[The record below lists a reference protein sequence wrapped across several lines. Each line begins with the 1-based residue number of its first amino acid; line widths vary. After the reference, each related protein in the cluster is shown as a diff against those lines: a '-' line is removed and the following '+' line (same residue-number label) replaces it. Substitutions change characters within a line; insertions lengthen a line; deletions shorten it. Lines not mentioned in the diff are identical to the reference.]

1 LRSAV
6 FHVYDQADVG
16 KNLVQIGRARGRRW
30 LRFPG
35 PSPKV
40 AQFHSIEYLWNRTLF
55 SLMDHLPG
63 IPGLTLHI
71 HGGHIGKWFRS
82 SRNPRV
88 IHVHGSE
95 VRDFGPDGD
104 VVLAIE
110 PETREAI
117 LEADR
122 VVFSTPDLSKFVR
135 AIRPDSSWL
144 PHSISPEARNNCTVD
159 GTYVK
164 DSIDVFFPHAWSKA
178 KGVSR
183 VVDLIQRL
191 RSGPGGGDL
200 LIAGIALGPNQD
212 MALECG
218 VKLFPPSSRSE
229 LVNLMKSSR
238 LVLGQGYGIVAM
250 TDLEA
255 ISSGCNFLP
264 FPLEDQTREAYGF
277 SESDQ
282 PTPSIRLLN
291 EMAESTLYGAND
303 LGIEKSLG
311 KILAKHD
318 DAEIVKEL
326 DSIYS
331 Q

>member
-1 LRSAV
+1 MRSVV

-16 KNLVQIGRARGRRW
+16 KNLVRIGRARHRRW

-40 AQFHSIEYLWNRTLF
+40 AKFHSIEYLWNRSLF
-55 SLMDHLPG
+55 FLMDHLPG
-63 IPGLTLHI
+63 IPGLTLHV
-71 HGGHIGKWFRS
+71 HGGHIGRWLRS

-88 IHVHGSE
+88 IHIHGSE
-95 VRDFGPDGD
+95 VRDFSPDGG
-104 VVLAIE
+104 VVLAVE

-117 LEADR
+117 LKADR
-122 VVFSTPDLSKFVR
+122 VLFSTPDLSKFVR

-144 PHSISPEARNNCTVD
+144 PHSISPEARNNWTMEGSC
-159 GTYVK
+159 VK

-183 VVDLIQRL
+183 VIDLIHTL
-191 RSGPGGGDL
+191 RSRPGGREL

-255 ISSGCNFLP
+255 ISSGSKFLP

-282 PTPSIRLLN
+282 PTPSIELLI
-291 EMAESTLYGAND
+291 EMAEIILYGAND
-303 LGIEKSLG
+303 LGLEKSLG

-318 DAEIVKEL
+318 DAEIVNEL